1 MKKKTPAGTGAGATT
16 GKTNNNVP
24 GPVQKLQFKKRL
36 SREPLTVS
44 ELKLLNIITDGQNSK
59 TGEFIQSN
67 KTLAEN
73 IGMTPRTVKRAM
85 ARLRKKGYIVL
96 VRPGR
101 RDGYANVWTLG
112 SVTDDTT
119 LSEVVT
125 PEVKGSDMEGQNLV
139 TPTTPLSIPLSEVLP
154 RIERNRSAEGDA
166 MPGGP
171 AGAALGQRQPGKSTP
186 GKDLYP
192 EFWNAYP
199 LRAGVSN
206 AEAKLQDL
214 IEAGADYE
222 EILAGARRY
231 AEYCKAT
238 KQVKRSPADSWLHRQ
253 SWRDEWSAPKAK
265 ESNIVSMPTRK
276 SAKPA
281 RKTSKKKTETK
292 PPKAEV
298 IRLTPRQEKELRDK
312 QKRYEDALEKTRE
325 ARKEW
330 VRERDEIDGLI
341 DYLEREQLNLT
352 QPLDVYIT
360 NEGLEKF
367 KYWDID
373 ELTKKVAEWQSRNTG
388 KAILHELI
396 KATETLN
403 EWKQRKHE
411 HFSKCPQNPNK
422 EDFF

>member
-253 SWRDEWSAPKAK
+253 SWRDEWSAPKTKERSKPKDQINTSAGIIPNGAIINTKFHQQMDKFNKDLKVWETKNKAKLDDLDRLGKLVK
-265 ESNIVSMPTRK
+265 ESEMNLLDHAEKCDQCINSGNFRTYDNEL
-276 SAKPA
+276 
-281 RKTSKKKTETK
+281 TE
-292 PPKAEV
+292 EV
-298 IRLTPRQEKELRDK
+298 IDRTKLCETGQKLEKEYRPL
-312 QKRYEDALEKTRE
+312 
-325 ARKEW
+325 
-330 VRERDEIDGLI
+330 IDGLV
-341 DYLEREQLNLT
+341 D
-352 QPLDVYIT
+352 LDEALSET
-360 NEGLEKF
+360 RPQRPHE
-367 KYWDID
+367 WDFPD
-373 ELTKKVAEWQSRNTG
+373 
-388 KAILHELI
+388 
-396 KATETLN
+396 
-403 EWKQRKHE
+403 
-411 HFSKCPQNPNK
+411 
-422 EDFF
+422 D